1 MRDTPWFKSHPPGRD
16 ALTAPWQSEQDSFS
30 RRVGLHE
37 QPAAPPS
44 MVWVPGAGCMP
55 IAPLGFQQ
63 QLRDMLKENRQA
75 CIEVKQALALHTAAG
90 QSGQQLSSA
99 PGPSPQPQLPQP
111 QPPIQLRQPERLAD
125 GTVHSIDPALMLM
138 ASPIAQRTAAAPGP
152 GLPKLSVYKSLQ
164 QLCEAWFM
172 GQSGIPSL
180 KNLQQG
186 QRGDKQRWSEI
197 SSVME
202 QAAKLLQA
210 GGSLAEAVQEL
221 ETERVSLEN
230 QRFDQEAEKFRQQ
243 PKGKAPKQPPLTVA
257 GFVRHKTN
265 KRSWV

>member
-1 MRDTPWFKSHPPGRD
+1 
-16 ALTAPWQSEQDSFS
+16 
-30 RRVGLHE
+30 
-37 QPAAPPS
+37 
-44 MVWVPGAGCMP
+44 
-55 IAPLGFQQ
+55 
-63 QLRDMLKENRQA
+63 
-75 CIEVKQALALHTAAG
+75 
-90 QSGQQLSSA
+90 
-99 PGPSPQPQLPQP
+99 
-111 QPPIQLRQPERLAD
+111 
-125 GTVHSIDPALMLM
+125 MLM

-172 GQSGIPSL
+172 GQSGIPPL

-221 ETERVSLEN
+221 ETERLSLEN

-243 PKGKAPKQPPLTVA
+243 PNGKAPKRPPLTVA
-257 GFVRHKTN
+257 GFVSHKTN